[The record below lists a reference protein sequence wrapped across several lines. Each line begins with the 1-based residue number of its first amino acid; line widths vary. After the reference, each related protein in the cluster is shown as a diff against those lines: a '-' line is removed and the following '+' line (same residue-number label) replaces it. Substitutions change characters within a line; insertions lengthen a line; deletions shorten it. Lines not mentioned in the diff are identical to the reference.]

1 MSPRTGKAYLSLGS
15 NLEPQA
21 NLRSA
26 LAALAA
32 RFGEVVAS
40 PVYRMPAVGF
50 EGPDFLNAA
59 AIIDSD
65 LDPFALT
72 DWLHDLERAH
82 GRLRAGVKFSS
93 RTLDVD
99 IVYFDD
105 LILDGPRLDGRGPDG
120 TAGLQLPRPEL
131 RHAFVLKPLAEIAP
145 DFVDPVRGATLAEL
159 WAAHPERDRAFEV
172 VAL

>member
-1 MSPRTGKAYLSLGS
+1 MIPATGKAYLSLGS
-15 NLEPQA
+15 NIEPQA

-26 LAALAA
+26 LAALRR
-32 RFGEVVAS
+32 RFGDVVVS

-50 EGPDFLNAA
+50 AGPDFCNAA

-82 GRLRAGVKFSS
+82 GRLRTGVKFSS

-105 LILDGPRLDGRGPDG
+105 LVLDGPAADG
-120 TAGLQLPRPEL
+120 AGALQLPRPEL
-131 RHAFVLKPLAEIAP
+131 RHAFVLKPLADIAP
-145 DFVDPVRGATLAEL
+145 AFVDPVRGATLAEL
-159 WAAHPERDRAFEV
+159 WSAHPDHDDVFDAV
-172 VAL
+172 VL

>member
-1 MSPRTGKAYLSLGS
+1 MIPATGKAYLSLGS
-15 NLEPQA
+15 NIEPQA

-26 LAALAA
+26 LAALRE
-32 RFGEVVAS
+32 RFGDVVAS

-50 EGPDFLNAA
+50 EGPAFLNAA

-72 DWLHDLERAH
+72 DWLHELERAH
-82 GRLRAGVKFSS
+82 GRLRSSVKFSS

-99 IVYFDD
+99 IVYFDH
-105 LILDGPRLDGRGPDG
+105 LILDGPTTDG
-120 TAGLQLPRPEL
+120 AGALQLPRPEL
-131 RHAFVLKPLAEIAP
+131 RHAFVLKPLVDIAP
-145 DFVDPVRGATLAEL
+145 DFVDPIRGVTLAEL
-159 WAAHPERDRAFEV
+159 WAVHPDRDDAFAA

>member
-1 MSPRTGKAYLSLGS
+1 MPATGKAYLSLGS
-15 NLEPQA
+15 NIEPAA

-26 LAALAA
+26 LAALRE
-32 RFGEVVAS
+32 RFGHVVVS

-50 EGPDFLNAA
+50 DGPDFHNAA

-72 DWLHDLERAH
+72 DWLHELERAH
-82 GRLRAGVKFSS
+82 GRLRSGVKFSS

-105 LILDGPRLDGRGPDG
+105 LVLDGPALDG
-120 TAGLQLPRPEL
+120 TATGGASALQLPRPEL
-131 RHAFVLKPLAEIAP
+131 RHAFVLKPLVDIAP
-145 DFVDPVRGATLAEL
+145 AFVDPVRGVTLAAL
-159 WAAHPERDRAFEV
+159 WAAHSERDRAFDV
-172 VAL
+172 VVL

>member
-1 MSPRTGKAYLSLGS
+1 MTPAAGKAYLSLGS
-15 NLEPQA
+15 NIEPEA

-26 LAALAA
+26 LAALQE
-32 RFGEVVAS
+32 RFGEVVVS

-50 EGPDFLNAA
+50 DGPDFLNAA

-72 DWLHDLERAH
+72 NWLHDLERAH
-82 GRLRAGVKFSS
+82 GRLRPSVKFGS
-93 RTLDVD
+93 RTLDID

-105 LILDGPRLDGRGPDG
+105 LVLEGPAADG
-120 TAGLQLPRPEL
+120 AGALQLPRPEL
-131 RHAFVLKPLAEIAP
+131 RHAFVLKPLADIAP
-145 DFVDPVRGATLAEL
+145 EFIDPVRGVALAEL
-159 WAAHPERDRAFEV
+159 WAVHPDREDPFAV